1 MDWHTYIDIYCERTA
16 PGLLNEPLNAV
27 TNAAFFVTAFLAMRA
42 TRRAGGATAR
52 DGFLWLLIA
61 LVVLIGLG
69 STAFHTFAERWSLI
83 ADVAP
88 ITAFIYAFF
97 FFAMRRFVTLSTTA
111 SLAATAIFL
120 AASVGLGEI
129 LPPDLP
135 NLSWEYLPALAA
147 MLAVG
152 TVLIRLRHP
161 AGHWVLGA
169 GGVFAISLTFRTI
182 DPAICAT
189 LPIGTHFV
197 WHILNATVLYLLL
210 MSAVRYGH
218 AEAPAPSGA
227 EAS

>member
-1 MDWHTYIDIYCERTA
+1 MDWYAYIDIYCEHTA

-52 DGFLWLLIA
+52 DGFLWLLIV
-61 LVVLIGLG
+61 LVALIGLG

-97 FFAMRRFVTLSTTA
+97 FFAMQRFVKLSTTV
-111 SLAATAIFL
+111 SLVATLAFL
-120 AASVGLGEI
+120 AAAYGFGEI

-135 NLSWEYLPALAA
+135 KLSWEYIPALAA
-147 MLAVG
+147 MLGVG
-152 TVLIRLRHP
+152 AVLIRLGHP
-161 AGHWVLGA
+161 AGHWIFGA
-169 GGVFAISLTFRTI
+169 GGMFAVSLTLRTI
-182 DPAICAT
+182 DPAVCAA
-189 LPIGTHFV
+189 LPIGTHFL

-210 MSAVRYGH
+210 MSAVRYGR